1 MTRAE
6 KQRIIQAKQRY
17 SRAKYPSI
25 TPQQDSFDH
34 YGRTDTTANG
44 LTACVCDYLKYE
56 GHQAER
62 VSNQGQARVNK
73 VIDSLTGQQIGNR
86 TQGVTFTP
94 GQGTRGTA
102 DIHSTIGVMIGG
114 HKVGISVK
122 IEIKMK
128 DKQSEAQKKYQE
140 SITASGGV
148 YVIVHSMEEFFWFYD
163 NLINKYK

>member
-17 SRAKYPSI
+17 LRANYPSI

-34 YGRTDTTANG
+34 YDRTDTTANG
-44 LTACVCDYLKYE
+44 LTACVRDYLKYE
-56 GHQAER
+56 GHQVER

-73 VIDSLTGQQIGNR
+73 VIDGLTGEQIGNR

-94 GQGTRGTA
+94 GQGTKGTA
-102 DIHSTIGVMIGG
+102 DIHSTIPVMIGE
-114 HKVGISVK
+114 HEVGLSVK

-128 DKQSEAQKKYQE
+128 DKQSKAQKKYQE
-140 SITASGGV
+140 SIITSKGV
-148 YVIVHSMEEFFWFYD
+148 YVIVHSMEEFFRFYD
-163 NLINKYK
+163 NLLNKYK